1 MEFILTGDSAT
12 GAEFE
17 RLGVVTRSFPKEQ
30 VLDKALALAAKIASL
45 SGPVIKA
52 GKQAVLTG
60 KSTKGP
66 ASSSWKE
73 KSIAD
78 KGTPNPRSR
87 LDQPRN
93 GHDTRKGV
101 VLFHI

>member
-17 RLGVVTRSFPKEQ
+17 RLGVVTRAFPKEQ
-30 VLDKALALAAKIASL
+30 VLDKALALAEKIASL

-60 KSTKGP
+60 KSANGP
-66 ASSSWKE
+66 V
-73 KSIAD
+73 KSPFEA
-78 KGTPNPRSR
+78 RS
-87 LDQPRN
+87 N
-93 GHDTRKGV
+93 C
-101 VLFHI
+101 